1 MLHHLKKKDSVHS
14 EINRSLHLNYFNL
27 ILPSS
32 LNGVTPNLTFG
43 THFYFK

>member
-1 MLHHLKKKDSVHS
+1 MLHHLKKKGSVHS
-14 EINRSLHLNYFNL
+14 ELNRSLHLNYFNL
-27 ILPSS
+27 ILLSS